1 MVGMVY
7 IWFNVLTDLFDWVG
21 ICTNMRRTVR
31 ITYQPWYIPG
41 GFSELA
47 YTQKVTG
54 IGPSYQEILRRRVEC
69 PECRVGL
76 VAGYLLT
83 YIQVQHSVVRGGQ
96 GQPQPPPPGEA
107 QTYQVSY
114 PTALTRL
121 RFPVEG

>member
-31 ITYQPWYIPG
+31 ITYQPCYIPG

-83 YIQVQHSVVRGGQ
+83 HIQVQHSVGRGGQ

-107 QTYQVSY
+107 QTYQVS
-114 PTALTRL
+114 
-121 RFPVEG
+121 